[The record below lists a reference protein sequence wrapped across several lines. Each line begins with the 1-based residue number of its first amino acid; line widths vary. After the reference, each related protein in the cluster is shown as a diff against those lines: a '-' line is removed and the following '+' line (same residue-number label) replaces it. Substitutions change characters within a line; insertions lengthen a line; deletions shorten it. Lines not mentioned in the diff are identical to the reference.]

1 MRGKR
6 KDLPASYEGMEKRF
20 LDAIDRLK
28 DGKPLCPELQKKAK
42 AGKLRVGDVSAVALE
57 AGGPDEKGVW
67 RGLSRTLIGHDNC
80 RYPKVREKIREGK
93 EGEPGEYDLK
103 NVNSK
108 LREKNRQ
115 LGKMNK
121 QLLSTCAAMR
131 VRMNQLE
138 SKVKKEVEK
147 LQREQHRGNRPV
159 HHAPTLVV
167 DNIRSQQHETE

>member
-20 LDAIDRLK
+20 LDAIERLK
-28 DGKPLCPELQKKAK
+28 EGNPECPELQKKAK
-42 AGKLRVGDVSAVALE
+42 AGKLRVDVSAVALE

-80 RYPKVREKIREGK
+80 RYSKVREEIRKGK

-108 LREKNRQ
+108 LRERNRQ
-115 LGKMNK
+115 LEIINK

-131 VRMNQLE
+131 VRMNKLE
-138 SKVKKEVEK
+138 SAVKKKIEE

-159 HHAPTLVV
+159 HQAPTLVV
-167 DNIRSQQHETE
+167 DNVRPEQHEAE

>member
-20 LDAIDRLK
+20 LDAIERLRE
-28 DGKPLCPELQKKAK
+28 GNPLCPELQKKAK
-42 AGKLRVGDVSAVALE
+42 AGKLRADVSAAALE
-57 AGGPDEKGVW
+57 AGGQDEKGIW

-80 RYPKVREKIREGK
+80 RYPKVREEIRKGK

-108 LREKNRQ
+108 LRERNRQ
-115 LGKMNK
+115 LEKMNK

-131 VRMNQLE
+131 VRMNKLE
-138 SKVKKEVEK
+138 SAVKEKIEK
-147 LQREQHRGNRPV
+147 LQREQHRGSRPV
-159 HHAPTLVV
+159 HQAPTLVI
-167 DNIRSQQHETE
+167 DNIRSKQHEAE

>member
-20 LDAIDRLK
+20 LDAIKRLK
-28 DGKPLCPELQKKAK
+28 EGNPKCPELQKKAK
-42 AGKLRVGDVSAVALE
+42 AGKLRAGDVSAVALE

-80 RYPKVREKIREGK
+80 RYPKVRAEIRKGK

-103 NVNSK
+103 NVNSR
-108 LREKNRQ
+108 LRERNRQ
-115 LGKMNK
+115 LEKMNK

-131 VRMNQLE
+131 LRMNKLE
-138 SKVKKEVEK
+138 SAVKIEIEK
-147 LQREQHRGNRPV
+147 LQREQHRANRPV
-159 HHAPTLVV
+159 HQAPTLVV
-167 DNIRSQQHETE
+167 NNVRSEQHAGE